1 MQQFLTPDDD
11 GIAYSLVIPV
21 YGNESNIAP
30 LLDALSVL
38 VADLGPRFEVVF
50 VVDGSPDRSYA
61 LLRDALPSAPHRSQ
75 LVALS
80 RNFGAFPAIRTGLG
94 LARGRYIAVMSADM
108 QEPPELVL
116 EFFRQLERGEYDVAF
131 GVRVAREDPWPTAM
145 MSRMFWWF
153 YRRMVMRDVPQGGV
167 DIFALRDGFRDE
179 LLRLEESNSSLL
191 AQLFWLGGRR
201 LMVDYRRRKR
211 EHGKSAW
218 TLSKKFRYLSDS
230 VFSFTDLPIKAMLAL
245 GAIGLAC
252 AALLGGVT
260 LFAKISGVI
269 PVPGYAGMILA
280 ILFFGAL
287 NMFGIGIIGTYA
299 WRAYENTKRRPL
311 SLIQSRITF

>member
-1 MQQFLTPDDD
+1 MQPLLSPGQD

-21 YGNESNIAP
+21 YGNEANIPP
-30 LLDALSVL
+30 LLEALSGL
-38 VADLGPRFEVVF
+38 AGTLGPGFEVVF
-50 VVDGSPDRSYA
+50 VVDGSPDRSHA
-61 LLRDALPSAPHRSQ
+61 LLRDALPAAPHRSQ

-94 LARGRYIAVMSADM
+94 LARGRYIAVMSADL

-116 EFFRQLERGEYDVAF
+116 DFFRELEQGEYDVAF
-131 GVRVAREDPWPTAM
+131 GVRTARDDPWPAAL
-145 MSRMFWWF
+145 MSRVFWWF
-153 YRRMVMRDVPQGGV
+153 YRRMVMRDVPEGGV

-179 LLRLEESNSSLL
+179 LLGLEESNSSLL

-201 LMVDYRRRKR
+201 LMVDYRRRRR
-211 EHGKSAW
+211 EHGTSAW
-218 TLSKKFRYLSDS
+218 TLAKKFRYLSDS
-230 VFSFTDLPIKAMLAL
+230 VFSFTDLPIKAMLVLGAAGLAGAGVL
-245 GAIGLAC
+245 GAI
-252 AALLGGVT
+252 T
-260 LFAKISGVI
+260 LVAKVSGVI
-269 PVPGYAGMILA
+269 PVPGYAGMLLA

-287 NMFGIGIIGTYA
+287 NMFGIGIVGTYA